1 MKKEVESRLAS
12 ELIGLGYSRLDGN
25 LYSAPSSSKEVEH
38 RVSPYWLTKYGAR
51 IGIAVGV
58 LHHEAHKFGVDM
70 LRTFG
75 SPFMR
80 EAMPGIHGS
89 FIGFAL
95 GNLCSWPAMWSLD
108 PAEMGIE
115 ASVKEIVAGLQEKAH
130 PLIGRVQ
137 DDSRMYDFLVQTEIA
152 AFIPAN
158 GIVLTAEAM
167 LLGKRLGFS
176 KERIIGDLKSPVRI
190 AQMPLDNAISVE
202 AFFNEVWA
210 RA

>member
-12 ELIGLGYSRLDGN
+12 ELIGLGYSRLDKQ
-25 LYSAPSSSKEVEH
+25 LFSAPWSSKHIDH

-70 LRTFG
+70 LRSFG
-75 SPFMR
+75 SPYMR
-80 EAMPGIHGS
+80 EAMSGIHGS
-89 FIGFAL
+89 FIGFDL
-95 GNLCSWPAMWSLD
+95 GNLCSWPARWSLD
-108 PAEMGIE
+108 PAEMGID
-115 ASVKEIVAGLQEKAH
+115 ASVKEIVAGLQDKAL

-137 DDSRMYDFLVQTEIA
+137 ADSRMYDFLVQTEIG
-152 AFIPAN
+152 AFVPAN

-167 LLGKRLGFS
+167 LLGKLLGYS
-176 KERIIGDLKSPVRI
+176 MESVIGDLKPPLRI
-190 AQMPLDNAISVE
+190 AQMPLDEAISVE
-202 AFFNEVWA
+202 GFFNEVWA